1 MRKLALIGSVL
12 VIGVLLAG
20 GLLRAAS
27 GNAASGPLAGKV
39 VWEVDVVNANPTLT
53 ALAQAIN
60 IDIAKAGGTLVRSF
74 AVNSAGQ
81 VDLSLQAQGF
91 DRAIAA
97 KPAAI
102 IWLVI
107 DPKSMQPQVKKAT
120 AAGIPVFA
128 LIGKP
133 QGSTVAAIENIKN
146 YDQGFLLGKT
156 LAKALKR
163 GDEVSMIESFP
174 TPNTIAEQ
182 AGALKAMK
190 EGGLKI
196 VGDPSKQRNATDI
209 ASGAQPIMQG
219 LLARYPNLKGMFVYN
234 DDSALGAISAI
245 RAAGKRGQIVVVSRN
260 GEDPAIAAIKSGDLL
275 ATCDINPIELGE
287 DIGKAIVKHVSGKVH
302 YANNVNLPSPSA
314 SKCLVTK
321 ANVGRYRSWSKR
333 IHYVKIAER

>member
-1 MRKLALIGSVL
+1 MRKLTFMGVIL
-12 VIGVLLAG
+12 VVGGIVAAGLLA
-20 GLLRAAS
+20 AAS
-27 GNAASGPLAGKV
+27 SNAAPGKKAAGPLAGKT

-60 IDIAKAGGTLVRSF
+60 VEVAKAGGTLVRSF

-120 AAGIPVFA
+120 AAGIPVIA

-133 QGSTVAAIENIKN
+133 QGSTVNAIENIQN
-146 YDQGFLLGKT
+146 YAQGVVLGKQ
-156 LAKALKR
+156 LGNALKP

-174 TPNTIAEQ
+174 TPNTVAEE
-182 AGALKAMK
+182 AGALKSMK
-190 EGGLKI
+190 AAGLKI

-219 LLARYPNLKGMFVYN
+219 SARPLSEPQGRLRLQRR
-234 DDSALGAISAI
+234 LGARRDLRDSGRRQA
-245 RAAGKRGQIVVVSRN
+245 RQDRRRKPQRRGSGHLRN
-260 GEDPAIAAIKSGDLL
+260 QE
-275 ATCDINPIELGE
+275 
-287 DIGKAIVKHVSGKVH
+287 
-302 YANNVNLPSPSA
+302 
-314 SKCLVTK
+314 
-321 ANVGRYRSWSKR
+321 W
-333 IHYVKIAER
+333 